1 MRQRI
6 NEHCRALDIKPQRV
20 AEMTTMESIINMVAQ
35 GVGVIILP
43 IGYLDYINTSF
54 TEKTNIY
61 ARPAECLRSNCLW
74 Q

>member
-1 MRQRI
+1 
-6 NEHCRALDIKPQRV
+6 
-20 AEMTTMESIINMVAQ
+20 MESIINMVAQ
-35 GVGVIILP
+35 GVGVTILP

-74 Q
+74 QQKAITKANTMFSPLFLHNLS

>member
-1 MRQRI
+1 
-6 NEHCRALDIKPQRV
+6 
-20 AEMTTMESIINMVAQ
+20 MTTMESIINMVAQ
-35 GVGVIILP
+35 GVGVTILP